1 MMDEFESSPEK
12 SALDLPETDDEVTY
26 ATKTSKSKA
35 TATSRAKASV
45 PQRPPAKP
53 LGRGAASG
61 SGRLQS
67 GSGAGGF
74 MTQAERS
81 KIDAK
86 EKKAAEQ
93 DCFDFLLDLKDVRK
107 IFECSVR
114 VRLVGTC

>member
-12 SALDLPETDDEVTY
+12 SVLDLPETDDEVTY
-26 ATKTSKSKA
+26 TIKPSKTKA
-35 TATSRAKASV
+35 TTTGRGKASV

-53 LGRGAASG
+53 LGGGAASG

-86 EKKAAEQ
+86 EKKATEQ
-93 DCFDFLLDLKDVRK
+93 DCFDFLLDLKDVRG
-107 IFECSVR
+107 IVGCSIR
-114 VRLVGTC
+114 VRLVVTC